1 MTTLPITNPAWG
13 QIADDVT
20 ASVPTDTPFLARR
33 VATIPNVVVYRAVR
47 PGSKHRCLLV
57 RTDASVRPD
66 RQFPLWNG
74 LGITHL
80 PLTIADTPLGRYV
93 VLEQTMPGTELICE
107 AVLDSLCTA
116 LEGVPRTGQ
125 TVQVLVRELRV
136 WARFFE
142 TFGHA
147 GLSTE
152 AQRGLFGELLMLV
165 RTLAPHVGV
174 EVATRSWIGPTGAEH
189 DFQQA
194 AVVIEV
200 KTSTSAG
207 TVRIASEGQLD
218 DNGLVALFLVVVHLR
233 SLATGGMT
241 LPELVAEARAMADAA
256 TGSTADLDRRL
267 RQAGYLDAHAGQYED
282 GWAVQSTDTYRV
294 AGDFPRL
301 ARSSLT
307 PAIEKVHYTLS
318 INACTPYM
326 TTLAA
331 LQATVVT
338 HWLAPTPQEDK
349 KELLP

>member
-1 MTTLPITNPAWG
+1 VKTLPITNPVWRE
-13 QIADDVT
+13 IADDVT
-20 ASVPTDTPFLARR
+20 ASVLTDTPFLARR
-33 VATIPNVVVYRAVR
+33 VTTIPDVTVYRAVR
-47 PGSKHRCLLV
+47 PGSKLRCLLV

-80 PLTIADTPLGRYV
+80 PLTIANTPSGRYV
-93 VLEQTMPGTELICE
+93 VLEQNIPGTELICE

-125 TVQVLVRELRV
+125 TVPVLVRELRI
-136 WARFFE
+136 WAKFFE

-152 AQRGLFGELLMLV
+152 AQRGLFGELLMIV
-165 RTLAPHVGV
+165 RTLAPHVGM
-174 EVATRSWIGPTGAEH
+174 EVATRSWIGPTGAEQ

-194 AVVIEV
+194 AVGIEV

-218 DNGLVALFLVVVHLR
+218 DKGLEALFLAVVHLR
-233 SLATGGMT
+233 SLSTGGMT
-241 LPELVAEARAMADAA
+241 LPELVAEARALADAA
-256 TGSTADLDRRL
+256 AGSTADLDHRL
-267 RQAGYLDAHAGQYED
+267 SQAGYLDAHAGQYED
-282 GWAVQSTDTYRV
+282 GWAVQSTEIYRV
-294 AGDFPRL
+294 AGDFPRV

-307 PAIEKVHYTLS
+307 PAIEKVQYTLS
-318 INACTPYM
+318 LNACAPYM

-331 LQATVVT
+331 LQATVIA
-338 HWLAPTPQEDK
+338 HWVPEIPSANER
-349 KELLP
+349 